1 VNVKGSKSRF
11 IQPSQVLQMCTL
23 FSSSYN
29 VHYPILV
36 AQAVDVLLYD
46 QERAAGGSIRAL
58 PSNQGSNGYMA
69 PTSHYIRL
77 VV

>member
-1 VNVKGSKSRF
+1 
-11 IQPSQVLQMCTL
+11 MCTL

-29 VHYPILV
+29 VHDPILV
-36 AQAVDVLLYD
+36 AQAVDVLLDD
-46 QERAAGGSIRAL
+46 QERVAGGSIRAL

-69 PTSHYIRL
+69 PTSHYMRL